1 MTKRYV
7 NIFDKI
13 GTLIPGYNGYAARDE
28 KRNDDKKL
36 RDELAK
42 IINQAETLI
51 EQQQQQQLIKTGK
64 MNLCKEWEIARKALN
79 TIYTKVKNATYGESS
94 FFSNTQIK
102 ETELDEIYKIDY
114 EMAER
119 VHLIY
124 KTANAD
130 INEAMS
136 AGLIINQVKEI
147 DNILNKRTIFIN
159 RHK

>member
-1 MTKRYV
+1 MTKRNV

-36 RDELAK
+36 RDELSR
-42 IINQAETLI
+42 IIAQAEALI
-51 EQQQQQQLIKTGK
+51 EKYQQQLIKTGE
-64 MNLCKEWEIARKALN
+64 MNLCKEWEIPRKALN
-79 TIYTKVKNATYGESS
+79 TTYTKVKNATYGESS
-94 FFSNTQIK
+94 FFSNNQIK
-102 ETELDEIYKIDY
+102 ETELDEIYHLDY

-119 VHLIY
+119 VHLIF
-124 KTANAD
+124 KTADAD
-130 INEAMS
+130 INEVMS

-147 DNILNKRTIFIN
+147 DNILNERANFLS

>member
-1 MTKRYV
+1 MTKRNV

-36 RDELAK
+36 RDELSR

-51 EQQQQQQLIKTGK
+51 EKHQQLLIKAGE
-64 MNLCKEWEIARKALN
+64 MNLCKEWEIARKLVD

-94 FFSNTQIK
+94 FFSNNQIK
-102 ETELDEIYKIDY
+102 ETELDEIYNIDY

-119 VHLIY
+119 VLLIF
-124 KTANAD
+124 KTADAD
-130 INEAMS
+130 INEVMS

-147 DNILNKRTIFIN
+147 DNILNKRTTFIN

>member
-1 MTKRYV
+1 MAKRNV

-36 RDELAK
+36 RNELSR

-51 EQQQQQQLIKTGK
+51 ENHQKQLIKTGE
-64 MNLCKEWEIARKALN
+64 MNLCKEWEIARKAVN
-79 TIYTKVKNATYGESS
+79 TIYTKVKNASYGESS
-94 FFSNTQIK
+94 FFSNSQIQ
-102 ETELDEIYKIDY
+102 ETELDEIYTLDY

-119 VHLIY
+119 VHLIF
-124 KTANAD
+124 KTADAD
-130 INEAMS
+130 INEVMS

-147 DNILNKRTIFIN
+147 DNILNQRTIFIN